1 MENCRR
7 FAVILGGV
15 LLDPV
20 VYGVDIGVGDFGFEC
35 AILDDG
41 ECWNGVDFAE
51 PGDIVIDINIDF

>member
-1 MENCRR
+1 M
-7 FAVILGGV
+7 ILGGV